1 MITLNGMTLG
11 LHVRRRALLIT
22 LLIVSVAVNLAWT
35 AAGRAQVG
43 HPIPTLATYLI
54 DYERSSWLVTAAD
67 SHLMDRPL
75 IGAYSSDDE
84 TVMRQHMYWAQQ
96 AGLGGFM
103 VEWRNERKLNIRLE
117 RLAVL
122 AKETEFA
129 LSIAYR
135 AENQTRKQ
143 IDQDLEALQRIVA
156 PHEIFYPKPRPYLLL
171 VDAPRRRPALLGQ
184 QLDAWRAQFTI
195 LVAEV
200 DAERY
205 RQWAPFVDGN
215 ALWSSTDPPPSNGAA
230 PAISEL
236 RSQVQSLGGIWA
248 GSASGAIQESDVDA
262 AGRLRR
268 SLDSALQSM
277 PDLIV
282 LQSWND
288 FRSGT
293 HLEPSR
299 GRGTMYLDALT
310 DIAVTEAP
318 QPIDFDSDSPA
329 VTVLDGGMD
338 ETLSSTALFSYLFS
352 NNLAEVI
359 GRFISLILLALLLFV
374 GFAITVI
381 RSVRLSMRRKRTV
394 HQP

>member
-96 AGLGGFM
+96 AGLGGFV

-156 PHEIFYPKPRPYLLL
+156 PHEIFYPKPRP
-171 VDAPRRRPALLGQ
+171 
-184 QLDAWRAQFTI
+184 I
-195 LVAEV
+195 
-200 DAERY
+200 
-205 RQWAPFVDGN
+205 
-215 ALWSSTDPPPSNGAA
+215 WSSSMHPDADPLYWGNSWMHGGRSSRFWSPRLTPT
-230 PAISEL
+230 AI
-236 RSQVQSLGGIWA
+236 
-248 GSASGAIQESDVDA
+248 ASGRPLWMGMFYGRQSIHDRAMGQRLPSPNCVHKCRAWAAYGRDLRLAQSRSWTWTPPAGCDVA
-262 AGRLRR
+262 
-268 SLDSALQSM
+268 
-277 PDLIV
+277 
-282 LQSWND
+282 W
-288 FRSGT
+288 
-293 HLEPSR
+293 
-299 GRGTMYLDALT
+299 
-310 DIAVTEAP
+310 
-318 QPIDFDSDSPA
+318 
-329 VTVLDGGMD
+329 
-338 ETLSSTALFSYLFS
+338 TAHCR
-352 NNLAEVI
+352 ACP
-359 GRFISLILLALLLFV
+359 
-374 GFAITVI
+374 T
-381 RSVRLSMRRKRTV
+381 
-394 HQP
+394 